1 MILAVTGLAR
11 EARLIAGPH
20 LVPVIS
26 GGDAVLLENRLQTA
40 LAEGARRILS
50 IGICGAL
57 APDLRVG
64 DAVLASEVVVG
75 EDVYPTHA
83 AWTKELARRLPNAII
98 APMAGMNGMS
108 ADRDSKAR
116 LHASTRA
123 WASDM
128 ESHVAARIASSSGL
142 PFAAL
147 RVVSDAAHR
156 TLPPA
161 ARVALKPC
169 GGIDLVSVLRSLLRA
184 PLQIPALIRTA
195 LEAEIA
201 FAALLRC
208 RYVLHAGF
216 SGADLGELALDVA

>member
-20 LVPVIS
+20 LTPVVG
-26 GGDAVLLENRLQTA
+26 GGDVVLLENRLRSA
-40 LAEGARRILS
+40 LSKGARRILS
-50 IGICGAL
+50 IGICGGL
-57 APDLRVG
+57 APSLRVG
-64 DAVLASEVVVG
+64 DAILASEIVVG
-75 EDVYPTHA
+75 EDTFPTHA
-83 AWTKELARRLPNAII
+83 GWTKELARRLPKAII
-98 APMAGMNGMS
+98 APMAGSDGMS
-108 ADRDSKAR
+108 PDRDSKAC

-128 ESHVAARIASSSGL
+128 ESHVAARAARAHGL

-169 GGIDLVSVLRSLLRA
+169 GGIDLPGVLRSLLRA
-184 PLQIPALIRTA
+184 PLQIPALLRTA

-201 FAALLRC
+201 FASLLRC
-208 RYVLHAGF
+208 RYVLNTGF
-216 SGADLGELALDVA
+216 GGADLGELVIDVT